1 MFNYYSS
8 TICIAVFLMF
18 ILQFLVQKN
27 NLMLQKQKRK
37 FFCITILIIITSISE
52 WLGVFLNGK
61 PLWTR
66 PLHILIKVTE
76 LSLAPIIPIICASV
90 IGKIKYPKFS
100 IAILAMHAFL
110 EILSAFTG
118 LIFKITSNN
127 IYVHSSFYWV
137 YIASFTLS
145 ILCFLL
151 ISLSES
157 KKQFGLNRIYILIL
171 PIFLLFGLFFQYFG
185 HNLRII
191 WLCTA
196 IDVILMYA
204 IYMEYTQ
211 NLDSLTHVLN
221 RKYYESKLSHLHE
234 SSIIFFFD
242 VNNFKNIND
251 THGHIYGDQTLS
263 KIGKILM
270 EIFSEKGECYRIGG
284 DEFSAILPAKDT
296 DPQSYMQKVQKKV
309 KQHQDEMTVFLF
321 LRLVMRLSIHMI
333 ILLQLSKKP
342 IK

>member
-1 MFNYYSS
+1 MS
-8 TICIAVFLMF
+8 
-18 ILQFLVQKN
+18 K
-27 NLMLQKQKRK
+27 KQKRK

-52 WLGVFLNGK
+52 WLGVFLNEK

-66 PLHILIKVTE
+66 PIHILIKVTE

-90 IGKIKYPKFS
+90 IGKVKYPKFS
-100 IAILAMHAFL
+100 ITLLTMHAFL

-118 LIFKITSNN
+118 LIFKVNSNN

-137 YIASFTLS
+137 YIASFSLS
-145 ILCFLL
+145 ILCFILL
-151 ISLSES
+151 SLSES
-157 KKQFGLNRIYILIL
+157 KKQFGLNRIFILIL
-171 PIFLLFGLFFQYFG
+171 PIFLLFGLSFQYLG
-185 HNLRII
+185 NNLRII

-234 SSIIFFFD
+234 PSIIFFFD
-242 VNNFKNIND
+242 VNNFKNVND
-251 THGHIYGDQTLS
+251 SYGHIYGDETLS

-270 EIFSEKGECYRIGG
+270 EVFSKKGECYRIGG
-284 DEFSAILPAKDT
+284 DEFSAILPAKDIDIQDYT
-296 DPQSYMQKVQKKV
+296 NKIQKKIAQLQKV
-309 KQHQDEMTVFLF
+309 DSNFP
-321 LRLVMRLSIHMI
+321 SIAIGYATFHPNDNIASIIQEADHMMYKNK
-333 ILLQLSKKP
+333 SK
-342 IK
+342 IKS